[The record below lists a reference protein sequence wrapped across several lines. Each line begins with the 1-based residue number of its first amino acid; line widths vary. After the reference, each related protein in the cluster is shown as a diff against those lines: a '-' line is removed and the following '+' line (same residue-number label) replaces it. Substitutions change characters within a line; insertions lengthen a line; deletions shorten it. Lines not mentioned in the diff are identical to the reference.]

1 LFSSSKFS
9 STFQPTNCGLV
20 EATIGLEATELGL
33 QTKKEC
39 TKDDFFGASD
49 LLALKNYL
57 ESIEQVP
64 ESSILS
70 MHWHYLIRPFQQ

>member
-1 LFSSSKFS
+1 M
-9 STFQPTNCGLV
+9 Q
-20 EATIGLEATELGL
+20 EI
-33 QTKKEC
+33 
-39 TKDDFFGASD
+39 FGASD

-70 MHWHYLIRPFQQ
+70 MHWHYQIRPFQQ